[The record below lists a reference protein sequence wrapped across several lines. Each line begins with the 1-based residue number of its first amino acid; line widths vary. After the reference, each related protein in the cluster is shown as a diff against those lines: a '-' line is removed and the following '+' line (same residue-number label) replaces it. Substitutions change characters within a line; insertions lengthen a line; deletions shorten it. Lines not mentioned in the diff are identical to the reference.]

1 MKTLFL
7 LPMLAL
13 LGSLVSPSSLNGK
26 ETHAARGLVVKVDA
40 AHNTVLVSCDEIPN
54 YMSAMVM
61 DFPARDPRELVSLTP
76 GTMIDF
82 TLVVEQDSSYIEGIH
97 VRRYEGVEQDP
108 LTARRLN
115 LLTSL
120 ANSSTQSTVKIGE
133 RIPEFTLIDQNRRHV
148 SPSQFTGEVLVIT
161 FTYTHCALPN
171 FCFRTANN
179 LRRLQTRFANQ
190 LKQDLVLMSITFD
203 PAHDPPEVMAE
214 YGKTWHADPDGWR
227 LLTGS
232 QSDIASVCRSFGISY
247 FPDEGLMNHSLHTFV
262 VDRHG
267 NLVADLEGNQ
277 FSAEQLGDLV
287 QSVLQCGSVRAAHA
301 STPRP

>member
-1 MKTLFL
+1 MKSRFL
-7 LPMLAL
+7 LPILIL
-13 LGSLVSPSSLNGK
+13 VGSFVSPTCSHAK

-40 AHNTVLVSCDEIPN
+40 ANKSVLVSCDEIPN

-61 DFPARDPRELVSLTP
+61 DFPVRDPKELDALTP

-82 TLVVEQDSSYIEGIH
+82 TLVVEQDSSYIEDIH

-108 LTARRLN
+108 LTARRLS

-120 ANSSTQSTVKIGE
+120 ANSSAHSTVKVGE
-133 RIPEFTLIDQNRRHV
+133 PIPQFLLIDQNRRRV
-148 SPSQFTGEVLVIT
+148 SPSQFNGKVLVIT

-179 LRRLQTRFANQ
+179 LRRLQTRFAGQ
-190 LKQDLVLMSITFD
+190 LSHDLVLMSITFD

-232 QSDIASVCRSFGISY
+232 QSDITSTCRSFGISY

-262 VDRHG
+262 VDRGG

-287 QSVLQCGSVRAAHA
+287 QSVLQRRSVRAAHA
-301 STPRP
+301 PTL

>member
-1 MKTLFL
+1 MKSRFL
-7 LPMLAL
+7 LPMLVL
-13 LGSLVSPSSLNGK
+13 LGALVSPYGSHAK
-26 ETHAARGLVVKVDA
+26 ETHLASGLVVKVDA
-40 AHNTVLVSCDEIPN
+40 THNSVLVSCDEIPN

-61 DFPARDPRELVSLTP
+61 DFPVRDSKELDSLTP

-82 TLVVEQDSSYIEGIH
+82 TLVIEQDSSYIADIH

-108 LTARRLN
+108 LTARRLS

-120 ANSSTQSTVKIGE
+120 ANSSAQPTVKIGE
-133 RIPEFTLIDQNRRHV
+133 RIPQFSLIDQNRRRV
-148 SPSQFTGEVLVIT
+148 SPSQFTGKVLVIT

-179 LRRLQTRFANQ
+179 LRRLQTRFADQ
-190 LKQDLVLMSITFD
+190 LSQDVVMMSITFD

-232 QSDIASVCRSFGISY
+232 QSEVASACRAFGISY

-262 VDRHG
+262 VDRQG

-277 FSAEQLGDLV
+277 FTAEQLGDLV
-287 QSVLQCGSVRAAHA
+287 QSVLQRGSVRA
-301 STPRP
+301 TK